1 VKEVGRVER
10 TIHARDRHRQVH
22 LVSVYRI
29 EHVLVDSNLHLRI
42 RSFVVSVFDCFVVKC
57 CNCVGASSFVQMDL
71 YCVFDRVVE
80 RVPDRRIEN
89 RSENSNMQART
100 RQHCCLSYAGYAFI
114 SPKFT
119 HITHVVP
126 DNRQRQALYSVVAL
140 VLYVRNDSNA
150 HVKLLHQAQH
160 RQR

>member
-1 VKEVGRVER
+1 
-10 TIHARDRHRQVH
+10 
-22 LVSVYRI
+22 
-29 EHVLVDSNLHLRI
+29 
-42 RSFVVSVFDCFVVKC
+42 
-57 CNCVGASSFVQMDL
+57 M
-71 YCVFDRVVE
+71 FDRVVE
-80 RVPDRRIEN
+80 RVPDRRIKRMIKM
-89 RSENSNMQART
+89 RSENYNMQART

-114 SPKFT
+114 SPKCT

-150 HVKLLHQAQH
+150 YVKLLHQAQH